1 MASLQIRSRQDRLG
15 GAFTLVELLVVIG
28 IIALL
33 ISILLPA
40 MQRARESAMS
50 VQCQSNLRQIGLYMQ
65 QYTSANNQWVPMAT
79 ENLTEP
85 LDTRIPAWHRLF
97 IEQYEM
103 PADVL
108 KCPLAPGGLGWNGDL
123 SVFEPATGGTPDI
136 SYAINAARDS
146 NPPRYGFSRR
156 NDQWKSASQPF
167 GRILYG
173 SIKNLK
179 QSQEVMAFT
188 EGKEA
193 WVGGGKNAQG
203 LVFRHFNNE
212 RINLLYWDGHVRQ
225 VSAQEAWNPPHRLL
239 NAGFYGATLP
249 WEPGT

>member
-1 MASLQIRSRQDRLG
+1 QDRLG

-123 SVFEPATGGTPDI
+123 SVFEPATGG
-136 SYAINAARDS
+136 
-146 NPPRYGFSRR
+146 
-156 NDQWKSASQPF
+156 
-167 GRILYG
+167 
-173 SIKNLK
+173 
-179 QSQEVMAFT
+179 
-188 EGKEA
+188 
-193 WVGGGKNAQG
+193 
-203 LVFRHFNNE
+203 
-212 RINLLYWDGHVRQ
+212 
-225 VSAQEAWNPPHRLL
+225 
-239 NAGFYGATLP
+239 
-249 WEPGT
+249 